1 MNPWIIIALVG
12 AVIVFLI
19 DLALR
24 RKKWNMN
31 TTKEKISLVIHM
43 IFVTLY
49 LFSSVLGIFLGI
61 VGSSPDTFF
70 GQKLYDITLAMANY
84 IWIVAIFSTITSFI
98 LRKKGKTKASIL
110 TNLLTLAYIIIVFVV
125 NHLAGLI

>member
-12 AVIVFLI
+12 AVIVFLL

-49 LFSSVLGIFLGI
+49 LFSSVLGMFLGI
-61 VGSSPDTFF
+61 VGASPDTVF
-70 GQKLYDITLAMANY
+70 GQKLYDITLLMANY

>member
-1 MNPWIIIALVG
+1 MNPWIIIALIG
-12 AVIVFLI
+12 AVIVFLL
-19 DLALR
+19 DFALR

-31 TTKEKISLVIHM
+31 TVKEKISLVIHM

-49 LFSSVLGIFLGI
+49 AFSSVLGIFLGI
-61 VGSSPDTFF
+61 VGASPDTIF
-70 GQKLYDITLAMANY
+70 GQKLYDLTLVMASY
-84 IWIVAIFSTITSFI
+84 IWIVAIISTIASFI

-110 TNLLTLAYIIIVFVV
+110 INIFTLAYIIIVFVV

>member
-1 MNPWIIIALVG
+1 MNPWITIDLVG
-12 AVIVFLI
+12 AAIVFGL
-19 DLALR
+19 DDVLR

-31 TTKEKISLVIHM
+31 TVKEKISLVVHM

-70 GQKLYDITLAMANY
+70 
-84 IWIVAIFSTITSFI
+84 
-98 LRKKGKTKASIL
+98 
-110 TNLLTLAYIIIVFVV
+110 
-125 NHLAGLI
+125 

>member
-61 VGSSPDTFF
+61 VGASPDTFF
-70 GQKLYDITLAMANY
+70 
-84 IWIVAIFSTITSFI
+84 
-98 LRKKGKTKASIL
+98 
-110 TNLLTLAYIIIVFVV
+110 
-125 NHLAGLI
+125 

>member
-1 MNPWIIIALVG
+1 MNPWIIIALIG
-12 AVIVFLI
+12 AVIVFLL
-19 DLALR
+19 DFALR

-31 TTKEKISLVIHM
+31 TVKEKISLVIHM

-49 LFSSVLGIFLGI
+49 AFSSVLGLFLGI
-61 VGSSPDTFF
+61 VGASPDTIF
-70 GQKLYDITLAMANY
+70 GQKLYDITLLMASY
-84 IWIVAIFSTITSFI
+84 IWVVAIISTIASFI

>member
-1 MNPWIIIALVG
+1 MTPWIIIALIG
-12 AVIVFLI
+12 AVIVFLL
-19 DLALR
+19 DFALR

-31 TTKEKISLVIHM
+31 TVKEKISLVIHM

-49 LFSSVLGIFLGI
+49 AFSSVLGIFLGI
-61 VGSSPDTFF
+61 VGASPDTIF
-70 GQKLYDITLAMANY
+70 GQKLYDITLLMASY
-84 IWIVAIFSTITSFI
+84 IWVVAIISTIASFI

-110 TNLLTLAYIIIVFVV
+110 INIFTLAYILIVFVV

>member
-12 AVIVFLI
+12 SVIVFLI

-70 GQKLYDITLAMANY
+70 GQKLYDITLLMANY

>member
-70 GQKLYDITLAMANY
+70 GQKLYDITLLMANY
-84 IWIVAIFSTITSFI
+84 IWVVAIFSTITSFI

>member
-61 VGSSPDTFF
+61 VGASPDTFF
-70 GQKLYDITLAMANY
+70 GQKLYDITLLMANY

>member
-49 LFSSVLGIFLGI
+49 VFSSVLGMLWGI
-61 VGSSPDTFF
+61 VGSSSDTIF
-70 GQKLYDITLAMANY
+70 GQKLYDITLVMANY
-84 IWIVAIFSTITSFI
+84 IWAVAIFSTID
-98 LRKKGKTKASIL
+98 
-110 TNLLTLAYIIIVFVV
+110 Y
-125 NHLAGLI
+125 LI

>member
-70 GQKLYDITLAMANY
+70 GQKLYDITLLMANY

-110 TNLLTLAYIIIVFVV
+110 TNILTLAYIIIVFVV

>member
-1 MNPWIIIALVG
+1 MNPWIIIALIG
-12 AVIVFLI
+12 AVIVFLL
-19 DLALR
+19 DFALR

-31 TTKEKISLVIHM
+31 TVKEKISLVIHM

-49 LFSSVLGIFLGI
+49 AFSSVLGIFLGI
-61 VGSSPDTFF
+61 VGASPDTIF
-70 GQKLYDITLAMANY
+70 GQKLYDLTLVMASY
-84 IWIVAIFSTITSFI
+84 IWIVAIISTIASFI

-110 TNLLTLAYIIIVFVV
+110 INIFTLAYILIVFVV

>member
-1 MNPWIIIALVG
+1 MNPWIIIALIG
-12 AVIVFLI
+12 AVIVFLL
-19 DLALR
+19 DFALR

-31 TTKEKISLVIHM
+31 TVKEKISLVIHM

-49 LFSSVLGIFLGI
+49 AFSSVLGIFLGI
-61 VGSSPDTFF
+61 LGASPDTIF
-70 GQKLYDITLAMANY
+70 GQKLYDITLLMASY
-84 IWIVAIFSTITSFI
+84 IWVVAIISTIASFI

-110 TNLLTLAYIIIVFVV
+110 INIFTLAYIIIVFVV

>member
-70 GQKLYDITLAMANY
+70 GQKLYDITLLMANY